1 MKTGSE
7 WLAANGPTIREVA
20 DYIDPEVLALALGG
34 GEQWTQEEIERMQ
47 AIARNFFR
55 KPD

>member
-47 AIARNFFR
+47 AIARNFF
-55 KPD
+55 